1 MYSYAAAPLRKTV
14 SVVSRRAAGDPTVA
28 LEHAAGL
35 EAAGV
40 SVLVDDRAGVSA
52 GVKFT
57 DAELLGMPYT
67 VVFGR
72 RVAEGFVEFKIRAT
86 GERGDVPL
94 AGLREKLAELG
105 V

>member
-1 MYSYAAAPLRKTV
+1 MVAI
-14 SVVSRRAAGDPTVA
+14 GDPAAA
-28 LEHAAGL
+28 LEHAAQL
-35 EAAGV
+35 EAEGV
-40 SVLVDDRAGVSA
+40 SVLVDDRIGVSA
-52 GVKFT
+52 GIKFT

-72 RVAEGFVEFKIRAT
+72 RFTEGFVEFKTRAT
-86 GERGDVPL
+86 GERVDVPV